1 MYIYM
6 HIRVCVHVFVD
17 RESCASGNVCFINS
31 IAASVANSLS
41 LSLFCIFYHHRFR
54 FFSRRLSSTN
64 FSSKDLK
71 SSRTNRSRSSLFL
84 SRETDR
90 SIENDTRERERESH
104 ARTHDKKERCRLGA
118 TRQPRRQSRGTT
130 TTTILRFPIFP
141 GSGTRRQAR
150 VPLLRHHKPQRR
162 RRRRTRASS
171 RR

>member
-90 SIENDTRERERESH
+90 SIENDERERENLTR
-104 ARTHDKKERCRLGA
+104 ARTKKERCRLGA